1 MRPKYKLII
10 I

>member
-1 MRPKYKLII
+1 VKLII